1 MTTTVCVCSERGKR
15 KKKRSSENPSD
26 TLALAR
32 PRQDILCCIPFSF
45 LGASPVR
52 RLFLLFFF
60 ILPNWTFYVSFLAAS
75 LRCFNLRSG
84 GIIYVSTSIPPPSNK
99 VTDAPIWWSICI
111 HMCDELNA
119 SSRCTHTHTQVSLIF
134 PAFLYFISFTS
145 RYSNNSSHAFSFAC

>member
-1 MTTTVCVCSERGKR
+1 MWRRRCVCVVKGEKE
-15 KKKRSSENPSD
+15 KKREAQKTHQIHWRLLVPDRISYVVSLLVSLGPLPSAD
-26 TLALAR
+26 
-32 PRQDILCCIPFSF
+32 
-45 LGASPVR
+45 
-52 RLFLLFFF
+52 FFF
-60 ILPNWTFYVSFLAAS
+60 YFVILPNWTFYVSFLAAS

>member
-1 MTTTVCVCSERGKR
+1 MLRRVHPPSASSFFRVLLVCVVALFFSFSFRIDKKKGGKRRKKGMNLCDDDGVCVCSERGKR

-75 LRCFNLRSG
+75 LRCFNLRSR
-84 GIIYVSTSIPPPSNK
+84 GIIYVSTSIPP
-99 VTDAPIWWSICI
+99 SI
-111 HMCDELNA
+111 
-119 SSRCTHTHTQVSLIF
+119 Q
-134 PAFLYFISFTS
+134 
-145 RYSNNSSHAFSFAC
+145 